1 MWGREKQEVKKETE
15 DNVTKFFRV
24 GTKAELLI
32 ILGYRGSTYLAA
44 QFNVGIIKGINIIFI
59 GLYGFMDSIW
69 LIGSIALGTYIIALV
84 ENKFRTKNRGSQIV
98 LAFCMLGMLLGAYSI
113 DVIEKHLK
121 DLSIGTGLILNTF
134 QRVDSGVLAGGTLL
148 FIITGGIVYF
158 GFKTYISVKDSTFPE
173 NMWQH
178 PQKKKNTNLKQ
189 VNLNTEEAESIQDNV
204 NKDSTDAT
212 STADVGGKEEQ
223 EEKIDEKINITS
235 SKNSKGKFVWG
246 AIFLLLLPI
255 LTVFVFTILQS
266 SWLSEIEVF
275 EKYKNK
281 FQNNQTIDLIVE
293 WAIPWAM
300 VCTAILIAAGI
311 AFIIMTIYQCIK
323 NENLVHPQ
331 ALFAIVL
338 EAILIA
344 ASPVLKK
351 IDAFNSLL
359 EMMVDGG
366 VINTLI
372 ALVVFYFAILT
383 FLVLLFVPKTDGTES
398 FEKGLR
404 DKCTDL
410 LGRIQDVA
418 VGLLDSGVRIIEFAT
433 VDYIKAIFG
442 VLGIQNKKDT
452 LKSKKKQE

>member
-1 MWGREKQEVKKETE
+1 MWGKEKQEVKKETE
-15 DNVTKFFRV
+15 DKVTRAFRI

-32 ILGYRGSTYLAA
+32 ILGYRSSTYLAA
-44 QFNVGIIKGINIIFI
+44 QFTVGIIKSINIIFI
-59 GLYGFMDSIW
+59 GLYSFMDSIW
-69 LIGSIALGTYIIALV
+69 LIGSIALGTYIITLV
-84 ENKFRTKNRGSQIV
+84 ENKFRTKVRDTQIV
-98 LAFCMLGMLLGAYSI
+98 FAFCMLGMLLGVYSI
-113 DVIEKHLK
+113 DVIEKHLE

-134 QRVDSGVLAGGTLL
+134 RNVDSGVLAGGTLL
-148 FIITGGIVYF
+148 FIITGGVVYF
-158 GFKTYISVKDSTFPE
+158 GFKTYTSVKDSTFPE
-173 NMWQH
+173 NLWQH
-178 PQKKKNTNLKQ
+178 PQRKKNTDTKQ
-189 VNLNTEEAESIQDNV
+189 VNLNSEEIRSIQANV
-204 NKDSTDAT
+204 NEDSTDT
-212 STADVGGKEEQ
+212 ILTADEREKEEQ
-223 EEKIDEKINITS
+223 EEKVDETINSIS
-235 SKNSKGKFVWG
+235 SKNAKGKFMWE

-311 AFIIMTIYQCIK
+311 AFIIMTIYQCVK
-323 NENLVHPQ
+323 NEKLVHPQ
-331 ALFAIVL
+331 ALFAVVL

-344 ASPVLKK
+344 ASPILKK

-372 ALVVFYFAILT
+372 ALIVFYFAILT
-383 FLVLLFVPKTDGTES
+383 FLVLLFVPKADGTES

-410 LGRIQDVA
+410 FGRIQDVA

-433 VDYIKAIFG
+433 ADYIKAIFG
-442 VLGIQNKKDT
+442 VFGIQNKKET
-452 LKSKKKQE
+452 SKSKKKQK